1 MQQKLNVCDQ
11 SGQIKLSHR
20 LESIFNVKLLFD
32 FNLLKIPEIKIWDQN
47 STKCLQIFFNKTQT
61 LFGSSKYIK

>member
-47 STKCLQIFFNKTQT
+47 SIKCLQIFFNKTQT